1 MNRRTSP
8 SARNL
13 VLMIFIAVSISAVFL
28 IPQHA
33 FSTVTLIGYPND
45 TTTTQPSN
53 STGTSTS
60 SSTTTGST
68 STTQPSNSTGTSTSS
83 STTLNS
89 TARTLTSNTNSS
101 STQSNSTVVNQ
112 TNTRSSTNSTQS
124 YTTGITQSSSNNQTA
139 STGTSNAT
147 NTTST
152 QSTQSSESSS
162 PTPAP
167 VESSPVISEPSSGS
181 IGESSPVIT
190 SSEVTSSAS
199 NESVVSPSIVISG
212 LNDSIIN
219 STNTNSSIVYST
231 TVYTGVPILPSSLLL
246 TNDQSY
252 YAYGDVVTLK
262 VALPGIALQNIA
274 IVVADPTGNDIVSR
288 TVTTDANGTGEL
300 QFKIPSNF
308 QTGVY
313 QDIATALVGGKN
325 YTNSTQFNVIKTH
338 GILIDSVQLTDQ
350 QGNPVS
356 MIKQGQN
363 NFVQVSISSGETI
376 PVLLTLNMFDAN
388 QSSIGTASV
397 NSTINPGDTQTT
409 LSFFIPQNSQ
419 VGTADIFTDAFSNW
433 PSDGG
438 TPLTP
443 ESCLSASLENPTAL
457 PVSYQ
462 PTPPQSCT
470 QRPQNLIGTTLVSNT
485 ASTMTNNQAMV
496 TLGVSIQND
505 TMTFMSPAKA
515 QLLALAYQNGTAT
528 NTGANSIALVNLNLA
543 ALNSTGTF
551 NATGGN
557 ATQFTTLVGPALQN
571 DPMAQKILQ
580 EIQISKQQVANI
592 IGNQTAATINA
603 NLVQQQRVAAASQLK
618 QDLTALEQ
626 ANAVNTPSAQYSSFL
641 ATIPDNA
648 TQGVFEGEFN
658 FMQQRIAAANAAM
671 QNVLS
676 NGGSL
681 DQAMQTFD
689 SYAAINHAQIVQMN
703 NNLNVEYGLANANVQ
718 SCFDSNGDLA
728 VVNNTNPCLANME
741 NHSTNP
747 TGIQILSVQ
756 PTDQNGNPVSTFTRG
771 QSGYVKVS
779 IYSGYSALSLVT
791 IDLFDSSL
799 NTLGTGSVKYTLSPG
814 NSEVVLPYYVPT
826 QSSTGLASI
835 YANVLTDWP
844 NSGGTS
850 ETHELSYFVG
860 LL

>member
-1 MNRRTSP
+1 M
-8 SARNL
+8 
-13 VLMIFIAVSISAVFL
+13 
-28 IPQHA
+28 
-33 FSTVTLIGYPND
+33 
-45 TTTTQPSN
+45 
-53 STGTSTS
+53 
-60 SSTTTGST
+60 
-68 STTQPSNSTGTSTSS
+68 
-83 STTLNS
+83 
-89 TARTLTSNTNSS
+89 
-101 STQSNSTVVNQ
+101 
-112 TNTRSSTNSTQS
+112 
-124 YTTGITQSSSNNQTA
+124 
-139 STGTSNAT
+139 
-147 NTTST
+147 
-152 QSTQSSESSS
+152 
-162 PTPAP
+162 
-167 VESSPVISEPSSGS
+167 
-181 IGESSPVIT
+181 
-190 SSEVTSSAS
+190 
-199 NESVVSPSIVISG
+199 
-212 LNDSIIN
+212 
-219 STNTNSSIVYST
+219 
-231 TVYTGVPILPSSLLL
+231 L

-262 VALPGIALQNIA
+262 AILPGMVLQNIA
-274 IVVADPTGNDIVSR
+274 LVVADPTGNDIVSR
-288 TVTTDANGTGEL
+288 TVTTGNNGTGEL

-313 QDIATALVGGKN
+313 QAIATALVGGKN

-356 MIKQGQN
+356 MIKKGQN
-363 NFVQVSISSGETI
+363 NFVQVSVSSGETI
-376 PVLLTLNMFDAN
+376 PVLLTLNLFDAN

-397 NSTINPGDTQTT
+397 NSTIKPGDTQTT
-409 LSFFIPQNSQ
+409 LSFFIPPDSQ
-419 VGTADIFTDAFSNW
+419 VGTANIFTDAFSNW

-438 TPLTP
+438 TPLTT
-443 ESCLSASLENPTAL
+443 ESCLSASLENPATL

-462 PTPPQSCT
+462 PTTPQSCT
-470 QRPQNLIGTTLVSNT
+470 QHPQNLAGTTLVSNT
-485 ASTMTNNQAMV
+485 GSTMTNNQAMV

-528 NTGANSIALVNLNLA
+528 NAGTRSIALVNLNLA
-543 ALNSTGTF
+543 ALNSTVASNTTAV
-551 NATGGN
+551 NS
-557 ATQFTTLVGPALQN
+557 TQFTTLAGPALQN

-580 EIQISKQQVANI
+580 EIQSSKQQVANI
-592 IGNQTAATINA
+592 IANETAATVNA
-603 NLVQQQRVAAASQLK
+603 NLVQQQRLAAASQLK

-648 TQGVFEGEFN
+648 TQGVFKGEFN
-658 FMQQRIAAANAAM
+658 FMQQRVAAANAAM
-671 QNVLS
+671 QNILS

-681 DQAMQTFD
+681 DQAMQTFN

-718 SCFDSNGDLA
+718 SCFDSNGDLT
-728 VVNNTNPCLANME
+728 VVNNTNPCLVNAE
-741 NHSTNP
+741 NNST
-747 TGIQILSVQ
+747 TSSGIQIVSVQ

-779 IYSGYSALSLVT
+779 IYSGYSAPSLVT
-791 IDLFDSSL
+791 INLFDSSL

-826 QSSTGLASI
+826 QSLAGLASI
-835 YANVLTDWP
+835 YANVLTAWP